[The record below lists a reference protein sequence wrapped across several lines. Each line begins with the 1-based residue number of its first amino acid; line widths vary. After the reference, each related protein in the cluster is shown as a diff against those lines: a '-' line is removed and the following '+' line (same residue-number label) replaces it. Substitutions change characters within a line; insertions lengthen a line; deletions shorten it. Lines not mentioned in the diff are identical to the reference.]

1 MQVKVEEAVRERA
14 ASNESIR
21 LPSGVLWTRG
31 ALQER
36 LRGWLTSFPSRVFF
50 ITGASY
56 LLLTWFYYAAMSHQ
70 PPAMLDHPVSWATI
84 ITIPWRHYDSYYFLH
99 IAQYGYDTTYAL
111 PSFFPLYPLL
121 IRIVAWP
128 LGNHFTAAALLVS
141 WVCAWGS
148 YCWFYR
154 LAEREYGK
162 RVAQLALLFL
172 ACCPVSF
179 FNFAPYSESLFL
191 LVSFGAVERARA
203 GRLWQAGLLG
213 ALGMLARPTG
223 ILLLIPLGWEWGRRT
238 PEVARFANRV
248 KQTWTRFASRQSAT
262 PAPTAQRHIL
272 ILKEQ
277 TPAPTSRLS
286 ILSLGLLPLALLGYA
301 ISLQIALDNPLA
313 FLGSED
319 GIWHR
324 QLTMPWQ
331 TIRLFVTAFQRAALT
346 NDIRLYI
353 FNTVDLLLVLPL
365 PAIVLYYAIRGRLW
379 WGAALYQI
387 AITLLLVAVPTHPSR
402 LPYEVLLSTQ
412 RLLLPAFPIFFLVG
426 QLGVSRSRL
435 YRVLLILSLI
445 ALIFYTLRFL
455 SNLFVA

>member
-1 MQVKVEEAVRERA
+1 MHVKVEEAVRERA
-14 ASNESIR
+14 DTKESIYA
-21 LPSGVLWTRG
+21 PGSFLWTRG

-50 ITGASY
+50 ITGAGY
-56 LLLTWFYYAAMSHQ
+56 LLLTWFFYAAMSHQ
-70 PPAMLDHPVSWATI
+70 PPATLDHPTSWATI

-99 IAQYGYDTTYAL
+99 IAQNGYDSAYAL

-121 IRIVAWP
+121 VRIVAWP

-141 WVCAWGS
+141 WLCAWGS

-154 LAEREYGK
+154 LAESEYGK
-162 RVAQLALLFL
+162 RAAQLGLIFL

-238 PEVARFANRV
+238 PEVARFANRI

-262 PAPTAQRHIL
+262 PTPTAQEYSLKAPAL
-272 ILKEQ
+272 I
-277 TPAPTSRLS
+277 SRLS
-286 ILSLGLLPLALLGYA
+286 ILSLGLLPLALVGYA
-301 ISLQIALDNPLA
+301 ISLKLALNNPLA

-331 TIRLFVTAFQRAALT
+331 TIALFVTAFQRAAQT
-346 NDIRLYI
+346 SDIRLYI
-353 FNTVDLLLVLPL
+353 FNTADVLLVLPL

-426 QLGVSRSRL
+426 QLGVARPRL
-435 YRVLLILSLI
+435 YRVLLVLSLI
-445 ALIFYTLRFL
+445 ALLFYTLRFL